1 MRSVTT
7 AHHGDKKQYV
17 PKELKECKFV
27 FVRNDAVR
35 RPFQPPN
42 KGPYEVVT
50 RQDKGMVLKINGK
63 DELIGVDRLKP
74 AFVDQS
80 ENQNEE
86 EITTNNESADHQRK
100 NRSTKI
106 NHHKKGT
113 RSKSPSTTTRLG
125 PLGGSPV
132 AIDGGIYK
140 CIDTKTIHRELT
152 LTIKRVFHS
161 IHSI

>member
-35 RPFQPPN
+35 RPFQPPY

-86 EITTNNESADHQRK
+86 EITTNNESADQQV
-100 NRSTKI
+100 
-106 NHHKKGT
+106 
-113 RSKSPSTTTRLG
+113 
-125 PLGGSPV
+125 GS
-132 AIDGGIYK
+132 
-140 CIDTKTIHRELT
+140 KTISLHKNQQPQKGDE
-152 LTIKRVFHS
+152 K
-161 IHSI
+161 